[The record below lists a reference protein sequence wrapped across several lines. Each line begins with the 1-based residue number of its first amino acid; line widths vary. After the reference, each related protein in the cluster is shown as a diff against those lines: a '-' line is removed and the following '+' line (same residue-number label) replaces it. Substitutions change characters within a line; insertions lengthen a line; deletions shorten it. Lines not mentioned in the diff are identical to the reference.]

1 MEAFQKVAAG
11 LLVNVGTLSPEW
23 VASMKLAARSA
34 NEAGHPWVLDPV
46 GAGATRARIQVSDEH
61 KSYKPHA
68 KPNCCIICNTRLT
81 DTLQVIESLLQ
92 LKPTL
97 VRGNAS
103 EIMAVAGV
111 AGASSKGV
119 DSTAQSEEALAAG
132 KRLAQDVGCV
142 VAISG
147 ATDLV
152 GVWLSDDQV
161 SAFAFTWG
169 GSLDNWMCGC
179 AFEGVN
185 APVQAGSAV

>member
-1 MEAFQKVAAG
+1 MLHCLQAHSVDEVEAFQKVAAG

-23 VASMKLAARSA
+23 VTSMKLAARSA
-34 NEAGHPWVLDPV
+34 NEAGHLWVLDPV

-61 KSYKPHA
+61 ALCQVQLPQIQSSQTA
-68 KPNCCIICNTRLT
+68 S
-81 DTLQVIESLLQ
+81 LQVIESLLH

-97 VRGNAS
+97 IRGNAS

-119 DSTAQSEEALAAG
+119 DSTAQSEEALEAG
-132 KRLAQDVGCV
+132 KRLAKDVGCV

-152 GVWLSDDQV
+152 GVSLPDVQV
-161 SAFAFTWG
+161 PA
-169 GSLDNWMCGC
+169 C
-179 AFEGVN
+179 ACVG
-185 APVQAGSAV
+185 PQH

>member
-46 GAGATRARIQVSDEH
+46 GAGATRARIQVSGEH
-61 KSYKPHA
+61 NPFKLYA
-68 KPNCCIICNTRLT
+68 KLDCRNIQQSQTA
-81 DTLQVIESLLQ
+81 TLQVIESLLQ

-97 VRGNAS
+97 IRGNAS

-119 DSTAQSEEALAAG
+119 DSTEQSEEALEAG
-132 KRLAQDVGCV
+132 RQLATDIGCV

-152 GVWLSDDQV
+152 GVSLSGV
-161 SAFAFTWG
+161 LGPCLCFVWG
-169 GSLDNWMCGC
+169 LSTDN
-179 AFEGVN
+179 
-185 APVQAGSAV
+185 